1 MKGRRRMAPDR
12 PLFLLTLTLLVFGLV
27 MLYSASA
34 IVADA
39 SDRDPSYFLGRQ
51 AAWAALGCL
60 AMIAAARAD
69 YRVLN
74 RPAVVWTIYGVII
87 VALFGALLSPSIN
100 GVNRWVQVWG
110 FTFQPSEP
118 ARLGL
123 VVALAHL
130 LAARHA
136 DSFRSLALPLAG
148 TGFLAGLIYLQP
160 DLGTATLLGLT
171 GVGVIFVGGARL
183 QHLAVLGAVGVPLF
197 VAAVLAADYRIAR
210 ILTFLDPFG
219 DPLGDGF
226 QLSQSL
232 IALGSGG
239 LTGVGFTAS
248 RQKLLYLPEPHS
260 DFVFSVVGE
269 ELGFIGAALVVV
281 CFVLFTVRGLMV
293 SCRAADRFGMLLGV
307 GATMTIA
314 VQAFLNFSVATA
326 VLPTTGL
333 PLPFVSAGGS
343 SLVTSLLAAGLV
355 LSVSQRAP

>member
-1 MKGRRRMAPDR
+1 MKGRSMAPDR
-12 PLFLLTLTLLVFGLV
+12 PLFLLTLALLGFGLV

-34 IVADA
+34 FVADA
-39 SDRDPSYFLGRQ
+39 SNRSPSYFLGRQ
-51 AAWAALGCL
+51 SVWAALGCL
-60 AMIAAARAD
+60 AMIAVARAD

-74 RPAVVWTIYGVII
+74 RPVVAWTVYGAVIA
-87 VALFGALLSPSIN
+87 ALFAALLSPSIN
-100 GVNRWVQVWG
+100 GVHRWLQIGG

-123 VVALAHL
+123 VVVLAHL
-130 LAARHA
+130 LAMRSA
-136 DSFRSLALPLAG
+136 DSLRTLVLPLAC

-160 DLGTATLLGLT
+160 DLGTATLLGLV
-171 GVGVIFVGGARL
+171 GVGVIFVAGARWK
-183 QHLAVLGAVGVPLF
+183 HLAALGAVSVPLF
-197 VAAVLAADYRIAR
+197 ATAVLAADYRIAR
-210 ILTFLDPFG
+210 ILTFLDPFR

-232 IALGSGG
+232 IALGRGG

-281 CFVLFTVRGLMV
+281 CFFVFTVRGLTV
-293 SCRAADRFGMLLGV
+293 SCRAPDRFGMLLGV
-307 GATMTIA
+307 GATLTIA
-314 VQAFLNFSVATA
+314 VQAFLNFGVATA

-343 SLVTSLLAAGLV
+343 SLLTSLVAAGLV

>member
-1 MKGRRRMAPDR
+1 MSGRQMAPDA
-12 PLFLLTLTLLVFGLV
+12 PFFLLTLALTVFGLV

-34 IVADA
+34 IVAHA
-39 SDRDPSYFLGRQ
+39 SERDPSYFLIRQ
-51 AAWAALGCL
+51 CVWAVLGVA
-60 AMIAAARAD
+60 AMIVVARSD

-74 RPAVVWTIYGVII
+74 RPAVVWLG
-87 VALFGALLSPSIN
+87 FGAVVFLLLAALYSPSIN
-100 GVNRWVQVWG
+100 GVHRWVRLGG
-110 FTFQPSEP
+110 FTLQPSEP
-118 ARLGL
+118 AQL
-123 VVALAHL
+123 VLVAVLAHL
-130 LAARHA
+130 LAARPA
-136 DSFRSLALPLAG
+136 DSLRGLLLPLSV
-148 TGFLAGLIYLQP
+148 TGFLAGLIYIQP
-160 DLGTATLLGLT
+160 DLGTATLVGLI
-171 GVGVIFVGGARL
+171 GAGAIFVGGARPR
-183 QHLAVLGAVGVPLF
+183 HLVALAAACVPLF
-197 VAAVLAADYRIAR
+197 AAGVLAADYRIAR
-210 ILTFLDPFG
+210 VLTFLDPFA

-269 ELGFIGAALVVV
+269 ELGLIGAALL
-281 CFVLFTVRGLMV
+281 VLGFLLLTIRGFLV
-293 SCRAADRFGMLLGV
+293 SCRASDRFGMLLGV
-307 GATMTIA
+307 GATLTIA